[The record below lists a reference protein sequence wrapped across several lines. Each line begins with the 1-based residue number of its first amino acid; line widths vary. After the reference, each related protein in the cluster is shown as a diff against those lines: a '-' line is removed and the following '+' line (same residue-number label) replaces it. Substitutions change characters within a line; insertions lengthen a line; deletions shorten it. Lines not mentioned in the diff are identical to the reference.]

1 MRTSRFAIASC
12 TALIG
17 LGTLVSQAIP
27 SAAGTPP
34 KQGTIVLD
42 QSGDTIN
49 DFKTAPP
56 TTKPAPKPDFGD
68 FKVVSPPV
76 VDPPAPPA
84 PPVDPEDWL
93 DATPQGTDVQDPSG
107 QDDCIPGTAC
117 PPEDGCVPDSTQ
129 PGTPDEQC
137 PEEDPCR
144 PGNDGPN
151 VARSQDDC
159 CPTQDGPTRDRGDCD
174 PCRPGNDG
182 PNVARSQS
190 DCCPTQDGP
199 KRSHDDCDDP
209 CRPEGGTDGP
219 SAPRD
224 RDDCCPTGGG
234 TDGPIVAA
242 RSQSDCCPTEGG
254 TDGGPQRHY
263 EGDSEDCPGTGTT
276 GGTDGGT
283 TGGSDGRLP
292 KTGGDV
298 AQLVGAGM
306 GLTALGAALRR
317 IARR

>member
-49 DFKTAPP
+49 DFQAAPP

-76 VDPPAPPA
+76 VDPPAPP
-84 PPVDPEDWL
+84 VDPEDWL
-93 DATPQGTDVQDPSG
+93 DATPHGTDVQDPSG

-159 CPTQDGPTRDRGDCD
+159 CPTQDGPTRRGDC
-174 PCRPGNDG
+174 
-182 PNVARSQS
+182 
-190 DCCPTQDGP
+190 
-199 KRSHDDCDDP
+199 DP

-224 RDDCCPTGGG
+224 RDDCCPNQDGPKRSHDDCDDPCRPEGGTEGG
-234 TDGPIVAA
+234 TDGPVVPL
-242 RSQSDCCPTEGG
+242 SQSDCCPTGGG

-263 EGDSEDCPGTGTT
+263 DGDPEDCPGTGTT
-276 GGTDGGT
+276 GGT

-298 AQLVGAGM
+298 AQLLGAGV